1 MIGNNLIQLSN
12 LLILL
17 LYNLFYLLSFL
28 KLLFQNF
35 LKIILLSMRKPITRA
50 LTMRSTLE
58 LQIVDLL
65 PELLFT
71 GLALLVLLANLV
83 IFLLEGRVEGFLRG

>member
-12 LLILL
+12 LLIFL